1 MLDVLALKPKDEYM
15 SKKTKEVKNDGRTY
29 FENPV
34 YDEQGNVI
42 RFQEPGEPIAE
53 GESLSDEKADELF
66 PDGAD
71 EVSRAEKSSDSPAVK
86 AKKEKKVKAP
96 KVKNESLT
104 VKVAKPPKVP
114 GERKI
119 RTSVRSI
126 LLAGKSH
133 DEKRDL
139 VVNSLKEKFG
149 DFNFIDEG
157 EHLFAEISVN
167 SIPVFLKYKRI
178 EKGNPMRS
186 LMVSAYPSDFRG
198 KKVKP
203 IGRRYEKKGRIF
215 INRLFDMVDT
225 YIQKKSAV

>member
-1 MLDVLALKPKDEYM
+1 M
-15 SKKTKEVKNDGRTY
+15 SKKTKEVKNDGRSY

-42 RFQEPGEPIAE
+42 RFQEPGAPIGP
-53 GESLSDEKADELF
+53 GESLSDGKADELF
-66 PDGAD
+66 PEGSAD
-71 EVSRAEKSSDSPAVK
+71 VSREGKQDAPAPK
-86 AKKEKKVKAP
+86 AKKEKKPRVAKL
-96 KVKNESLT
+96 KNESLT
-104 VKVAKPPKVP
+104 VKVAKAPKVP

-126 LLAGKSH
+126 LLMGKSH

-139 VVNSLKEKFG
+139 VLTALKDKFG
-149 DFNFIDEG
+149 AIEFIDEG
-157 EHLFAEISVN
+157 DHLFAEISVN
-167 SIPVFLKYKRI
+167 STPVFLKYKRI
-178 EKGNPMRS
+178 EKGNPNRS

-215 INRLFDMVDT
+215 INRLFDMVDG
-225 YIQKKSAV
+225 YISKKAVVA